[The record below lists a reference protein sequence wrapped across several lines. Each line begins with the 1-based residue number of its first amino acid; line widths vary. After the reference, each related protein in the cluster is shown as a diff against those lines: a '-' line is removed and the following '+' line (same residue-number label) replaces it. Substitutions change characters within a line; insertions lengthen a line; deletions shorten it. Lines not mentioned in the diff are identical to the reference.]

1 MDQVRNP
8 YAPGAGTQPPEL
20 AGRGALLER
29 ARIALE
35 RVRAGRHAK
44 SFIGVGLRGVGKT
57 VLLNRIGQL
66 ALDARY
72 RVCTIEAQ
80 EQRGLP
86 ELLVPHLRRT
96 LLGLDRMGAI
106 TEKVKLGLRVLSSF
120 MRGLKLRYADA
131 ELMLDIDPE
140 VGAADSGDLDADLTA
155 LLLALGEAAQARSVA
170 VAILID
176 EVQYLTEPHLAALIM
191 AMHRVSQTSLPVL
204 LAATGLPQV
213 VGLTGQAKSY
223 AERLFDFPVVDA
235 LSAEDSAEALQRPAI
250 AEDAEWDRQALE
262 AVRVITHGYPYFLQ
276 EWGYHTWNIAAG
288 PRITAQDVRQA
299 TQVAIAR
306 LDESFFRVR
315 YDRLTPR
322 EREYLRAMAELGAG
336 AHRSGDI
343 ADRLGMRVQS
353 VGPLRSGLIRKGMI
367 YSPAH
372 GDTAFTVPLFDE
384 YLRRTIPNWHPRLS

>member
-1 MDQVRNP
+1 MDPIRNP

-20 AGRGALLER
+20 AGRSALLEQ
-29 ARIALE
+29 ARIGVE
-35 RVRAGRHAK
+35 RIRAGRHAK
-44 SFIGVGLRGVGKT
+44 SFIAVGLRGVGKT
-57 VLLNRIGQL
+57 VLLNRVGQL
-66 ALDARY
+66 ATDAGY
-72 RVCTIEAQ
+72 RVCMVEAQ

-86 ELLVPHLRRT
+86 ELLLPHLRST
-96 LLGLDRMGAI
+96 LLSLDRMGALA
-106 TEKVKLGLRVLSSF
+106 EGVKKSLRVLSSF
-120 MRGLKLRYADA
+120 IKGLRLRYADA
-131 ELMLDIDPE
+131 ELALDIDPE
-140 VGAADSGDLDADLTA
+140 IGAADSGDLNADLAA
-155 LLLALGEAAQARSVA
+155 LFVAVGEAARTRSVP

-176 EVQYLTEPHLAALIM
+176 EVQYLNEAHLAALIL
-191 AMHRVSQTSLPVL
+191 AVHRVNQAGLPLL

-235 LSAEDSAEALQRPAI
+235 LSDVDSDNALQRPAL
-250 AEDAEWDRQALE
+250 AEGAEWDSGAL
-262 AVRVITHGYPYFLQ
+262 ALVRSITRGYPYFLQ
-276 EWGYHTWNIAAG
+276 EWGYHTWNAAAG
-288 PRITAQDVRQA
+288 PRIRAEDVRAA
-299 TQVAIAR
+299 TQVAIGR

-322 EREYLRAMAELGAG
+322 ERDYLRAMAELGSG

-343 ADRLGMRVQS
+343 ADRLGVPVQS

-384 YLRRTIPNWHPRLS
+384 YLRRTIPTWTPRRS